1 MAKRRKPA
9 PKPDHLAEW
18 RARINAA
25 GARGEARLLEHAPS
39 AFIMVAQDDGA
50 NGIDT
55 YTLGMGHA
63 VEVAGLASAMVAWV
77 ATDSGIIVDHTDQ
90 PRAEAVSSTCREFSG
105 LADHGLILVPA
116 CADGTEVY
124 AAHWGSELVV
134 HQVVKALAKQT
145 TT

>member
-1 MAKRRKPA
+1 MAKRRKPQ
-9 PKPDHLAEW
+9 PKQDPLAEW

-25 GARGEARLLEHAPS
+25 GARGEARLLEHAT
-39 AFIMVAQDDGA
+39 AAYVLVAQDDGD

-63 VEVAGLASAMVAWV
+63 VEVAGLAHSIAAWL
-77 ATDSGIIVDHTDQ
+77 ATDSGIIVDHTDA
-90 PRAEAVSSTCREFSG
+90 PRADAVGATCREFSG

-116 CADGTEVY
+116 KADGTEVY

-134 HQVVKALAKQT
+134 HEVVKALSRQT
-145 TT
+145 TN